1 MLDIQFKHKYTD
13 YYGNL
18 TVGDIFTCS
27 DIPGKVF
34 IYTDMDSVVYNSN
47 NCIDLSTGNA
57 YNFSADT
64 PILIIKNAK
73 LIVEEE

>member
-13 YYGNL
+13 HYGDLNA
-18 TVGDIFTCS
+18 GDIFTCF

-34 IYTDMDSVVYNSN
+34 MYTDMNSPDYYSN
-47 NCIDLSTGNA
+47 DCIDLSTSNA

-64 PILIIKNAK
+64 PVLIIKNAK